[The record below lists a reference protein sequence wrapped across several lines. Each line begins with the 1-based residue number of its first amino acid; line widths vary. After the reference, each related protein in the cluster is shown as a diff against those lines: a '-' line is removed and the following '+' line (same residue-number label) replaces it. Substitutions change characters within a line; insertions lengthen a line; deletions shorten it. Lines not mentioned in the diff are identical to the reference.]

1 MTYTRPAMRG
11 LVLDFD
17 GVVFNS
23 APEAYLV
30 ARRTYA
36 DIGPAVPVDTPLP
49 SPGTLQDHTLE
60 QVLADPVYRRFVEM
74 MPLGN
79 RAEDYAVILSSLER
93 GAGAHD
99 QDDYDRQR
107 VQVATEYQ
115 EAYHAHFYEVRARF
129 QEDHP
134 GRWRALQGPYPEFV
148 DLLRRRFADVA
159 LAIATAKDRRS
170 VRLLL
175 EDHDLGDLFPDERLM
190 DKDTGRSKAAHL
202 RRLEGVLG
210 VPLQEMTFVDDKVNH
225 LDAVT
230 PLGVRCV
237 LAAWGY
243 NGRREWDLARE
254 RGYVV
259 CTLPDAERELFIP

>member
-1 MTYTRPAMRG
+1 MRG

-23 APEAYLV
+23 APEAYRV

-36 DIGPAVPVDTPLP
+36 ELGPARPAGTPLP
-49 SPGTLQDHTLE
+49 DPGGAHGATLE
-60 QVLADPVYRRFVEM
+60 AVLADPVYRGFLEL

-79 RAEDYAVILSSLER
+79 RAEDYAVILSVLER
-93 GAGAHD
+93 GVGVRD
-99 QDDYDRQR
+99 QGDYDRER
-107 VQVATEYQ
+107 EAIAASYQ
-115 EAYHAHFYEVRARF
+115 DAYHARFYEVRSGF
-129 QEDHP
+129 QERHP
-134 GRWRALQGPYPEFV
+134 ERWRALQGPYRALV
-148 DLLRRRFADVA
+148 NLLRRRAPDVE

-175 EDHDLGDLFPDERLM
+175 EDHGLGDLFPEERLM
-190 DKDTGRSKAAHL
+190 DKETGRSKAAHL
-202 RRLEGVLG
+202 RVLAGVLG
-210 VPLQEMTFVDDKVNH
+210 IPLPELTFVDDKVNH
-225 LDAVT
+225 LDAVA

-243 NGRREWDLARE
+243 NGERERDLARK

-259 CTLPDAERELFIP
+259 CSLADAERVLFPTP

>member
-1 MTYTRPAMRG
+1 MRG

-17 GVVFNS
+17 GVVFDS

-36 DIGPAVPVDTPLP
+36 DMGAPIHAPDPLP
-49 SPGTLQDHTLE
+49 GPGEIHAVSLDE
-60 QVLADPVYRRFVEM
+60 VLADPVYRGFVER

-93 GAGAHD
+93 RVAVAGQA
-99 QDDYDRQR
+99 DYDRER
-107 VQVATEYQ
+107 EAVSPEYQ
-115 EAYHAHFYEVRARF
+115 EAYHARFYEVRTGF
-129 QEDHP
+129 QEGHP
-134 GRWRALQGPYPEFV
+134 VRWRALQGPYPELV
-148 DLLRRRFADVA
+148 ALLRRRAADVE

-175 EDHDLGDLFPDERLM
+175 DDHGLSDLFPDERLM
-190 DKDTGRSKAAHL
+190 DKETGRSKAAHL

-210 VPLQEMTFVDDKVNH
+210 IPLVEMTFVDDKVNH
-225 LDAVT
+225 LDAVA

-243 NGRREWDLARE
+243 NGDRERALAEE

-259 CTLPDAERELFIP
+259 RGLEDAAVRLFGRES

>member
-1 MTYTRPAMRG
+1 MRG

-36 DIGPAVPVDTPLP
+36 DLGPALPVDAPLP
-49 SPGTLQDHTLE
+49 TPGDVHAPTLD
-60 QVLADPVYRRFVEM
+60 QVLADPIYQGFLDL
-74 MPLGN
+74 MPVGN

-93 GAGAHD
+93 EAGVHD
-99 QDDYDRQR
+99 QESYDRQR
-107 VQVATEYQ
+107 ERISAEYQ
-115 EAYHAHFYEVRARF
+115 EAYHAHFYEVRTGF
-129 QEDHP
+129 LDEHP
-134 GRWRALQGPYPEFV
+134 ERWRALQGPYPELV
-148 DLLRRRFADVA
+148 ALLRRHSSNVA
-159 LAIATAKDRRS
+159 LAIATAKDRQS

-175 EDHDLGDLFPDERLM
+175 EDNDLGHLFPDARLM
-190 DKDTGRSKAAHL
+190 DKETGRSKAAHL
-202 RRLEGVLG
+202 QHLQGVLRI
-210 VPLQEMTFVDDKVNH
+210 PFAEMTFVDDKVNH
-225 LDAVT
+225 LDAVA

-243 NGRREWDLARE
+243 NGPRERDLAAG

-259 CTLPDAERELFIP
+259 CALADAERELFTP